1 MVSYDL
7 HGAEGIDSAE
17 FGLRKSSVYGLSR
30 QVWSKSARGVVRQS
44 ILLPEGVSISG
55 ITLRGKN
62 RQPADVFIRLRQP
75 RVVAVHA
82 AG

>member
-1 MVSYDL
+1 MSFRAQRASIPRTL
-7 HGAEGIDSAE
+7 
-17 FGLRKSSVYGLSR
+17 GLRNSPTFGLSR
-30 QVWSKSARGVVRQS
+30 QAWSKSARGVVRQS
-44 ILLPEGVSISG
+44 LLLPEGVSISG

-82 AG
+82 AD